1 MKPFIR
7 EVGRARLAPVGWM
20 AQPAGEWAGREIE
33 IVFDP
38 ERHQV
43 VKFTEP
49 PSVLTKVAMAAEG
62 FRPLASAGRQEMW
75 VAKRPRGRVTRD
87 GSRSTSMPSSPS
99 TKTFPAR
106 NVTR

>member
-38 ERHQV
+38 DRHQV

-49 PSVLTKVAMAAEG
+49 PSVLTKVAIAAHG
-62 FRPLASAGRQEMW
+62 FRPLASAGRQEMG
-75 VAKRPRGRVTRD
+75 VRDEAAGPGDARRIAKHFDAVEPRHEDAPG
-87 GSRSTSMPSSPS
+87 
-99 TKTFPAR
+99 
-106 NVTR
+106 